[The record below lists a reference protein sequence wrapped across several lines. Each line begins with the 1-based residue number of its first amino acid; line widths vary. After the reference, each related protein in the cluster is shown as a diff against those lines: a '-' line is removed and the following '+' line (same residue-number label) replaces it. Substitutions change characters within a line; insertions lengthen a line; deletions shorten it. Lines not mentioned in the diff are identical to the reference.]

1 MCQVALQQKFLTCE
15 EFPTCG
21 EWRVARWGIRARIS
35 KPAGGVSDVLKNEAV
50 IHLNRLLDEFQ
61 RYFPDFEDSNPTI
74 EFTWDPF
81 NFRVDNF
88 PEEAEDI
95 EEQFLDL
102 VHDSAAKAVF
112 AEKNQNAF
120 WATMYGSYPRVAVA
134 ALTLLVAFPSTYLC
148 ESAFSSMV
156 QIKTKSR
163 IRLIDLESDL
173 RCAISKVEPNI
184 EALVQ
189 AKQMQKSH

>member
-1 MCQVALQQKFLTCE
+1 MCELFCDACLCLLAGTIRCHVCFSCFASLSYDCHFFLFILFLFRYLIVLLFLL
-15 EFPTCG
+15 FP
-21 EWRVARWGIRARIS
+21 AD
-35 KPAGGVSDVLKNEAV
+35 PKN
-50 IHLNRLLDEFQ
+50 L
-61 RYFPDFEDSNPTI
+61 
-74 EFTWDPF
+74 
-81 NFRVDNF
+81 
-88 PEEAEDI
+88 
-95 EEQFLDL
+95 EQFLDL

-112 AEKNQNAF
+112 AEKSLNAF

-163 IRLIDLESDL
+163 NRMIDLESDL

-189 AKQMQKSH
+189 AKQMQISLTRIVLHFFISQ

>member
-1 MCQVALQQKFLTCE
+1 M
-15 EFPTCG
+15 G
-21 EWRVARWGIRARIS
+21 
-35 KPAGGVSDVLKNEAV
+35 
-50 IHLNRLLDEFQ
+50 NRLLDEFQ
-61 RYFPDFEDSNPTI
+61 RYFPDFKHNNPSI

-81 NFRVDNF
+81 NFPVDNF

-112 AEKNQNAF
+112 SEKSLNAF
-120 WATMYGSYPRVAVA
+120 WATMYGSYPRIAVA
-134 ALTLLVAFPSTYLC
+134 AFTLLVAFPSTYLC
-148 ESAFSSMV
+148 ESAVSSMI
-156 QIKTKSR
+156 QIKTKLQN
-163 IRLIDLESDL
+163 RLIDLESDL
-173 RCAISKVEPNI
+173 RCAISKVELNI